1 MFFNN
6 YYKNKCSYGC
16 VLYNYSKNYIY
27 WENRNPTNDEVE
39 ILDYLRNNFSNQNL
53 NILHIGIGSSF
64 IANNLKNI
72 SKIDGITISQNEI
85 LNANKLNIQN
95 YRTFLINKHQKDFL
109 ELILSKFNS
118 KYDLI
123 IDVNLKSFSCCQ
135 LSFEK
140 VINNYSKLLNK
151 NGLILS
157 GTDGMNWTGTLKPVF
172 RFSIKKLFYKKLK
185 EFPGPKNNVLTIKE
199 CIDLA
204 DKNDLIFRK
213 IKNSNIVSFTKS

>member
-6 YYKNKCSYGC
+6 FHKIKCSYGC
-16 VLYNYSKNYIY
+16 ILYNYSKNYIY
-27 WENRNPTNDEVE
+27 WENRNPTKDEVE
-39 ILDYLRNNFSNQNL
+39 ILYYLRNNFKNQNL

-64 IANNLKNI
+64 IAHNLKNI

-85 LNANKLNIQN
+85 LNANKFNILN

-151 NGLILS
+151 NGMILS
-157 GTDGMNWTGTLKPVF
+157 GTDGMNWTATLKPVF
-172 RFSIKKLFYKKLK
+172 RFSFKKLFYKKLK
-185 EFPGPKNNVLTIKE
+185 EFPGPKNNILTIKE

-204 DKNDLIFRK
+204 DKNDLIFRE